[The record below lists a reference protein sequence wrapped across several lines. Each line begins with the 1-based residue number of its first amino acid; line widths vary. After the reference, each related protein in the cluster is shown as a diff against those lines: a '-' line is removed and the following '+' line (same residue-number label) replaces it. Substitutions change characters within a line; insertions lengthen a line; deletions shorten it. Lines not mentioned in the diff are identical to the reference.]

1 MQNNSTL
8 LHQTSPEGLVDLLMI
23 AIRQELKDLK
33 AEAPASVDEEL
44 LTKKQ
49 ACDLL
54 KIKETTLWRWQK
66 QGRIDCYKISKN
78 NYYKRSELL
87 NCLILLKK

>member
-1 MQNNSTL
+1 MQNSTL
-8 LHQTSPEGLVDLLMI
+8 FQGTPEGLVELLMI

-33 AEAPASVDEEL
+33 TETETPADEL
-44 LTKKQ
+44 LTKNE
-49 ACDLL
+49 ACNLL